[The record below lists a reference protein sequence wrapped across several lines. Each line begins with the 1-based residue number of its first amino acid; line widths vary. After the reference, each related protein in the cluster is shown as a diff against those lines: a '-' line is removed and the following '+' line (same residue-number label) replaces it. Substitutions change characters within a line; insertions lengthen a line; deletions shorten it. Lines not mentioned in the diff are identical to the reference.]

1 MRIEEIFPEQYYH
14 VYNRGVSDTPIFF
27 QQRNWY
33 FFLRRWR
40 KYCLPEYADTIA
52 YCLMPTHY
60 HFLLYIKIEN
70 FGKKVM
76 QPFLVSYTK
85 SINNQQGRYG
95 SLFQGPFQ
103 AKLVDTEAYLSH
115 LTRYI
120 HLNPV
125 VAGYVDNPAD
135 WDYSSYPEYAGL
147 RNGTLPKTDV
157 VLENFSS
164 RAEYI
169 AFVERGNLDY
179 DAIKKWTLD

>member
-1 MRIEEIFPEQYYH
+1 MRKVKLFPEQYYH
-14 VYNRGVSDTPIFF
+14 IYNRGVDDTQIFF
-27 QQRNWY
+27 RQRNWD

-60 HFLLYIKIEN
+60 HFFLYVKIEN
-70 FGKKVM
+70 FGDKVM

-85 SINNQQGRYG
+85 SINNQQGRFG
-95 SLFQGPFQ
+95 PLFQGPYQ
-103 AKLVDTEAYLSH
+103 ARLVDTESYLSQ

-125 VAGYVDNPAD
+125 VAGYVDSPAD

-147 RNGTLPKTDV
+147 RDGTLPKMDV
-157 VLENFSS
+157 VLENFAD
-164 RAEYI
+164 RADYI
-169 AFVERGNLDY
+169 AFVEEGNQDYNTIEKWMLD
-179 DAIKKWTLD
+179 